1 MLSWLSQN
9 LATILITLLLVAIVA
24 AIIIGMVR
32 KSKKLNPPAAADA
45 PLARTATAVAV
56 VTITKRSNMKK
67 RGMTSFVSRF
77 CTRRYNFGKPKVYTF
92 SL

>member
-32 KSKKLNPPAAADA
+32 RSKKIN
-45 PLARTATAVAV
+45 ARRNGTVD
-56 VTITKRSNMKK
+56 S
-67 RGMTSFVSRF
+67 
-77 CTRRYNFGKPKVYTF
+77 
-92 SL
+92 

>member
-32 KSKKLNPPAAADA
+32 KSKK
-45 PLARTATAVAV
+45 
-56 VTITKRSNMKK
+56 IK
-67 RGMTSFVSRF
+67 
-77 CTRRYNFGKPKVYTF
+77 
-92 SL
+92 

>member
-45 PLARTATAVAV
+45 PLARTAVAV

-67 RGMTSFVSRF
+67 RGMTSFVSCF

>member
-32 KSKKLNPPAAADA
+32 KRKK
-45 PLARTATAVAV
+45 
-56 VTITKRSNMKK
+56 IKSSCS
-67 RGMTSFVSRF
+67 GE
-77 CTRRYNFGKPKVYTF
+77 
-92 SL
+92 

>member
-32 KSKKLNPPAAADA
+32 KIKK
-45 PLARTATAVAV
+45 
-56 VTITKRSNMKK
+56 IKS
-67 RGMTSFVSRF
+67 SFS
-77 CTRRYNFGKPKVYTF
+77 GG
-92 SL
+92 

>member
-32 KSKKLNPPAAADA
+32 KSKKIGRAH
-45 PLARTATAVAV
+45 V
-56 VTITKRSNMKK
+56 
-67 RGMTSFVSRF
+67 
-77 CTRRYNFGKPKVYTF
+77 
-92 SL
+92 

>member
-32 KSKKLNPPAAADA
+32 RSKKLNPPAAADV
-45 PLARTATAVAV
+45 PLARIAVVV
-56 VTITKRSNMKK
+56 VTITKRSNIEKAGDEK
-67 RGMTSFVSRF
+67 LRLPLLYSEV
-77 CTRRYNFGKPKVYTF
+77 
-92 SL
+92 

>member
-32 KSKKLNPPAAADA
+32 RSKKIKSSCSGGCASPYSSCGCN
-45 PLARTATAVAV
+45 
-56 VTITKRSNMKK
+56 NHKK
-67 RGMTSFVSRF
+67 
-77 CTRRYNFGKPKVYTF
+77 K
-92 SL
+92 

>member
-32 KSKKLNPPAAADA
+32 NCLLYTSDA
-45 PLARTATAVAV
+45 TDE
-56 VTITKRSNMKK
+56 
-67 RGMTSFVSRF
+67 
-77 CTRRYNFGKPKVYTF
+77 
-92 SL
+92 

>member
-32 KSKKLNPPAAADA
+32 KSKKIKSSCSGGC
-45 PLARTATAVAV
+45 ATCPY
-56 VTITKRSNMKK
+56 SSCGCNNHKK

>member
-32 KSKKLNPPAAADA
+32 KSKKIKSSCSGGC
-45 PLARTATAVAV
+45 ATCPYSSCGCNNH
-56 VTITKRSNMKK
+56 KRSDIEKAGDDK
-67 RGMTSFVSRF
+67 LRLPLLYSEV
-77 CTRRYNFGKPKVYTF
+77 
-92 SL
+92 

>member
-32 KSKKLNPPAAADA
+32 RSKKLNPPAAADA
-45 PLARTATAVAV
+45 PLARIAVAV

>member
-32 KSKKLNPPAAADA
+32 KSKKIKSSCSGGRVMHGRECAGY
-45 PLARTATAVAV
+45 ARSHGQGKV
-56 VTITKRSNMKK
+56 
-67 RGMTSFVSRF
+67 
-77 CTRRYNFGKPKVYTF
+77 RR
-92 SL
+92 

>member
-32 KSKKLNPPAAADA
+32 RSKK
-45 PLARTATAVAV
+45 
-56 VTITKRSNMKK
+56 IKFQK
-67 RGMTSFVSRF
+67 
-77 CTRRYNFGKPKVYTF
+77 TR
-92 SL
+92 

>member
-32 KSKKLNPPAAADA
+32 RSKKLNPPAAADA
-45 PLARTATAVAV
+45 PLARTAVAI
-56 VTITKRSNMKK
+56 VTITKEVTLKK

>member
-32 KSKKLNPPAAADA
+32 RSKKLNPPAAADA
-45 PLARTATAVAV
+45 PLARTAVAV
-56 VTITKRSNMKK
+56 VTITKEVTLKK

-77 CTRRYNFGKPKVYTF
+77 
-92 SL
+92 

>member
-32 KSKKLNPPAAADA
+32 KSKKIKYFN
-45 PLARTATAVAV
+45 
-56 VTITKRSNMKK
+56 
-67 RGMTSFVSRF
+67 SRQI
-77 CTRRYNFGKPKVYTF
+77 Y
-92 SL
+92 

>member
-32 KSKKLNPPAAADA
+32 KSKKN
-45 PLARTATAVAV
+45 
-56 VTITKRSNMKK
+56 
-67 RGMTSFVSRF
+67 
-77 CTRRYNFGKPKVYTF
+77 
-92 SL
+92 

>member
-32 KSKKLNPPAAADA
+32 KSKKIKSSCSGGC
-45 PLARTATAVAV
+45 ATCPYSSCGL
-56 VTITKRSNMKK
+56 TITKRSNIEKAGDDK
-67 RGMTSFVSRF
+67 LRLPLLYSEV
-77 CTRRYNFGKPKVYTF
+77 
-92 SL
+92 

>member
-32 KSKKLNPPAAADA
+32 RSKKLNPPAAADA
-45 PLARTATAVAV
+45 PLARTAVAV
-56 VTITKRSNMKK
+56 VTITKEVTLKK

>member
-32 KSKKLNPPAAADA
+32 RSKK
-45 PLARTATAVAV
+45 
-56 VTITKRSNMKK
+56 IKS
-67 RGMTSFVSRF
+67 S
-77 CTRRYNFGKPKVYTF
+77 
-92 SL
+92 

>member
-32 KSKKLNPPAAADA
+32 RSKKIKSSCSGGCATCPYSSCGSNIEKAGDDKLRLPLLNSE
-45 PLARTATAVAV
+45 V
-56 VTITKRSNMKK
+56 
-67 RGMTSFVSRF
+67 
-77 CTRRYNFGKPKVYTF
+77 
-92 SL
+92 

>member
-32 KSKKLNPPAAADA
+32 KSKKIK
-45 PLARTATAVAV
+45 RT
-56 VTITKRSNMKK
+56 IGK
-67 RGMTSFVSRF
+67 
-77 CTRRYNFGKPKVYTF
+77 RRYTM
-92 SL
+92 